1 MTTSITAL
9 ERRAA
14 RLLDQV
20 DSRRRPKTHLFI
32 LEDGEQLTEDQRATI
47 GPYDQV
53 VIRYYPK
60 EWLHLV

>member
-9 ERRAA
+9 ERKAA

-20 DSRRRPKTHLFI
+20 DDRRRPKTRLFL
-32 LEDGEQLTEDQRATI
+32 LEDGDQLTSEQRATI

-53 VIRYYPK
+53 VIRMYPK
-60 EWLHLV
+60 GFIANV

>member
-1 MTTSITAL
+1 MTTTLTAL
-9 ERRAA
+9 ERKAA

-32 LEDGEQLTEDQRATI
+32 LEAGDQLTSEQRATI

-53 VIRYYPK
+53 VIREYPK
-60 EWLHLV
+60 GWLSNV